1 MEPYKPNLPGPG
13 QYSMQNDTIHMKQIR
28 NVERAEGQFDK
39 DRGAINFKHLSK
51 KVTVMP
57 SDTHQKEKQQLH
69 MKRKNHF
76 ESLRGPGAYP
86 VTSKNTSFNIIPK
99 RE

>member
-1 MEPYKPNLPGPG
+1 
-13 QYSMQNDTIHMKQIR
+13 MKQIK
-28 NVERAEGQFDK
+28 NVEKAEGQFDK
-39 DRGAINFKHLSK
+39 DRGTLNFKNLSK

-76 ESLRGPGAYP
+76 NSLRGPGSYP
-86 VTSKNTSFNIIPK
+86 ITQKNTSFNIKPK
-99 RE
+99 KE